1 MEKIYFLSYMFSLIA
16 NETFQSLKALLN
28 NLVVLI
34 IFWESGDGMEILKVP
49 GQRTAVLKRQSKSD
63 ATGVNV
69 FKKSFQLQ
77 SFWNKLFRD
86 ALTQHNEVSR
96 RETWCERCLMPKAP

>member
-1 MEKIYFLSYMFSLIA
+1 MEM
-16 NETFQSLKALLN
+16 
-28 NLVVLI
+28 
-34 IFWESGDGMEILKVP
+34 LKVP

-63 ATGVNV
+63 ATEVNV

-86 ALTQHNEVSR
+86 ALAQHNEVSR
-96 RETWCERCLMPKAP
+96 RETWCERWLMPKAP